1 MAATYEGGVVL
12 GADSRTSSG
21 SYVANKTAD
30 KITQLAERVYMC
42 RSGSAA
48 DTQAVSAYV
57 QHYLHQ
63 HKMELGEEVDVETA
77 ADLVKAIAYQ
87 NKDRLS
93 AGMLVAGWDAHA
105 GGSVWT
111 VSFRVWVSAGSGG

>member
-63 HKMELGEEVDVETA
+63 HKLQAQSDMTSLSELKLRYLEMELEQNVAFETGGLA
-77 ADLVKAIAYQ
+77 AVTKKIKEKWLYDIV
-87 NKDRLS
+87 
-93 AGMLVAGWDAHA
+93 
-105 GGSVWT
+105 
-111 VSFRVWVSAGSGG
+111 

>member
-77 ADLVKAIAYQ
+77 ANLVKAIAYQ

-93 AGMLVAGWDAHA
+93 AG
-105 GGSVWT
+105 
-111 VSFRVWVSAGSGG
+111 SGR